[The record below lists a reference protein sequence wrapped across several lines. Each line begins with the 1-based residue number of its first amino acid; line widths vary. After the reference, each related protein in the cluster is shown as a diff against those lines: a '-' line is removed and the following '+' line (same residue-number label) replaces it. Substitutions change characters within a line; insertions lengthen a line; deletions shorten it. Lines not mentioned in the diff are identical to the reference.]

1 MVLPKFFLRRLH
13 KSVVILGLM
22 SGTVFAQAVL
32 DSKDAN
38 PILASAAGNVVI
50 TATDV
55 LSELNRAP
63 PANRKAIMSS
73 PDAVQQLVSN
83 LLVRRSLAEEA
94 KRDDLAKDALVAA
107 ALAVASDRVLSD
119 ARLAK
124 LDAQNTPSQAALD
137 AYARNVYKADPAKFE
152 QPAQTRA
159 SHILLSNNGSE
170 SLQKA
175 NEILA
180 KLRAGASF
188 EEIAKADSTDTGSAA
203 RGGDLG
209 FFSAGQMVRPFE
221 DALNK
226 LVKPGDLSE
235 PVETQFGYHII
246 RLDERREKGVKPYEA
261 VSGQLHEE
269 ARQALL
275 NESRV
280 QKVVDLT
287 KHFTFHR
294 SAIHAFANP

>member
-1 MVLPKFFLRRLH
+1 MILRVFFLSWLRS
-13 KSVVILGLM
+13 SVFCVFLGLM
-22 SGTVFAQAVL
+22 SCTAFAQPLEDNKETITIFATG
-32 DSKDAN
+32 S
-38 PILASAAGNVVI
+38 GNVVI

-94 KRDDLAKDALVAA
+94 KRDGLAKDALVAA
-107 ALAVASDRVLSD
+107 ALAVSSDRVLSD

-124 LDAQNTPSQAALD
+124 LDTQNTPSQAALD

-159 SHILLSNNGSE
+159 SHILLANNGSE
-170 SLQKA
+170 SVQKA

-188 EEIAKADSTDTGSAA
+188 EEMAKANSTDTGSAA

-209 FFSAGQMVRPFE
+209 F
-221 DALNK
+221 D
-226 LVKPGDLSE
+226 
-235 PVETQFGYHII
+235 
-246 RLDERREKGVKPYEA
+246 RLKM
-261 VSGQLHEE
+261 L
-269 ARQALL
+269 
-275 NESRV
+275 
-280 QKVVDLT
+280 
-287 KHFTFHR
+287 
-294 SAIHAFANP
+294 